1 SAEWLAAIE
10 KEIQSF
16 MGHSVYKTATQHRS
30 ATYLQT
36 FWLFSRKLNG
46 TAKARLIT
54 INPKTVGTR
63 DKDSSSPVV
72 QST

>member
-1 SAEWLAAIE
+1 
-10 KEIQSF
+10 
-16 MGHSVYKTATQHRS
+16 
-30 ATYLQT
+30 
-36 FWLFSRKLNG
+36 RKLNG

-72 QST
+72 QSTTIAMMFVLFTMRTGLNFSVYDISTAFLNSVVPADELYLLR